1 MFAILPL
8 AEPDIL
14 RLRAEFGIYMPM
26 SGRINIT
33 GLALDRCAETIDR
46 IVMANSSTQHSVA

>member
-8 AEPDIL
+8 VEPEIL
-14 RLRAEFGIYMPM
+14 RLRTEFGIYMPM

-33 GLALDRCAETIDR
+33 GLTAERCAEAIDR
-46 IVMANSSTQHSVA
+46 FVMVKGSP